1 MRYDRRRQANAA
13 IGAGPRQGGTAE
25 AKFSR
30 ATRREIY
37 IAPRMEAGTIVLLPS
52 AVIDQLNESE
62 TLIRTVA
69 IGFFKIYPGAT
80 KSRRIPEPC
89 LQTGNPINFPN
100 HGGLLWQEE

>member
-52 AVIDQLNESE
+52 SVIDQLNESE

-69 IGFFKIYPGAT
+69 IGFFQDLPWSYKISTNPRT
-80 KSRRIPEPC
+80 LSTNRKSD
-89 LQTGNPINFPN
+89 
-100 HGGLLWQEE
+100 